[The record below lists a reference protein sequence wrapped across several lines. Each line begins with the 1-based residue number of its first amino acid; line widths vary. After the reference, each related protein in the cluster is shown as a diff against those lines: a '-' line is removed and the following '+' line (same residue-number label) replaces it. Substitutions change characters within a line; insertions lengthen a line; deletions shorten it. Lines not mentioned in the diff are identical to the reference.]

1 MVVNLQ
7 FFGGRGSASGMG
19 DSPEQKARREASEL
33 LKSNGFNRYDKIA
46 YTDHSN
52 AATDHYFKMQNDL
65 QDGNT
70 LKNRFSAKTG
80 NEILDMV
87 KEDRIRNAKRILSS
101 DLSDKAATKEYGE
114 LEKRLKKIEE
124 YVKQTSRRKR

>member
-7 FFGGRGSASGMG
+7 FFGGRGSSSGLS
-19 DSPEQKARREASEL
+19 DSPEQKARREANEF
-33 LKSNGFNRYDKIA
+33 LKSKGIDRYDKIA

-52 AATDHYFKMQNDL
+52 ASTDHYFKMQNDL

-114 LEKRLKKIEE
+114 IEKRLKKIEE

>member
-7 FFGGRGSASGMG
+7 FFGGRGGSSGLG
-19 DSPEQKARREASEL
+19 NSPEQKARREANEFL
-33 LKSNGFNRYDKIA
+33 RSNGIDRYDKIA

-87 KEDRIRNAKRILSS
+87 KEDRVRNAKRILGS
-101 DLSDKAATKEYGE
+101 DLSDKAAVKEWGE
-114 LEKRLKKIEE
+114 TEKRLKKIEE
-124 YVKQTSRRKR
+124 YVKHSSRRKR